1 MDEVRRTV
9 DARPMGPAPSVAMF
23 QRLVGILAAIVVV
36 SACAGGATKSPPSTD
51 GLREIKVELTDG
63 LRIRPDVLNVA
74 AGETVRFVV
83 TNAGSVDHEFFIGD
97 EIAQE
102 SHGEEMA
109 ANGGRVEDSANGVG
123 VKPRTREALVF
134 TFAGAG
140 SLIAGCHLPG
150 HFGAGMRAAIAIGF

>member
-9 DARPMGPAPSVAMF
+9 DAGPMGPAPSAAML
-23 QRLVGILAAIVVV
+23 QRLVGILAAIVIV
-36 SACAGGATKSPPSTD
+36 SGCEGGTTESPPPTD

-83 TNAGSVDHEFFIGD
+83 TNAGSVDHELFIGD

-102 SHGEEMA
+102 AHAEEMA
-109 ANGGRVEDSANGVG
+109 ANGGRLEDSANGVG
-123 VKPRTREALVF
+123 VGPRTREALVF
-134 TFAGAG
+134 TFAEAG
-140 SLIAGCHLPG
+140 SLVAGCHLPG
-150 HFGAGMRAAIAIGF
+150 HFGAGMRATIAIGP